1 VDGAV
6 AYMSSPGNVELRRY
20 ELPEPEPGAVL
31 AKVRCANIC
40 GSEVHIFSGHHPI
53 LKQAELGHEMIGE
66 VLALGEGVGTDSAGR
81 PLAIGDRIAPVY
93 FITCMRCRACSRG
106 QPFLCQHAYDWWI
119 RPPDDWPHF
128 HATLATHYYLHPEQR
143 FYRVPDNVPD
153 AVASVANCALS
164 QVLFGLDRAAIAF
177 GETVVIQGAGG
188 LGLCA
193 LAVARERGAR
203 VMVIDGVDSRLEL
216 AAKFGADEVLD
227 LRTVPTVADRVAQV
241 TAWSD
246 GGVDVAVEVAGVPD
260 AFSEGIQYVRQGGR
274 YVEMGNI
281 IPGPTTPFDPGLYT
295 RRSVTIYAV
304 NRYDP
309 WYLDTALQFLSR
321 VHDRY
326 PFSELAGETF
336 PLSAVDEALARSAD
350 RSVARAMILPDRA

>member
-20 ELPEPEPGAVL
+20 PLPDPEPGAAL
-31 AKVRCANIC
+31 ARVRCANIC

-53 LKQAELGHEMIGE
+53 LKQSELGHEMVGE
-66 VLALGEGVGTDSAGR
+66 IVALGEGVTTDSAGR
-81 PLAIGDRIAPVY
+81 PLAVGDRIAPVY

-106 QPFLCQHAYDWWI
+106 QPFLCQHAYDWWT

-128 HATLATHYYLHPEQR
+128 HATLATHYYLPPEQR
-143 FYRVPDNVPD
+143 YYRIPDNLPD
-153 AVASVANCALS
+153 EAASVANCALS

-177 GETVVIQGAGG
+177 GETVLVQGAGG

-193 LAVARERGAR
+193 VAVARERGAR
-203 VMVIDGVDSRLEL
+203 VIVIDGVDSRLEL
-216 AAKFGADEVLD
+216 AAKFGADEIID
-227 LRTVPTVADRVAQV
+227 LRAVPTVEERVERV
-241 TAWSD
+241 MEWSD
-246 GGVDVAVEVAGVPD
+246 GGVDVGVEVAGVPD
-260 AFSEGIQYVRQGGR
+260 AFSEGIRHVRPGGR

-281 IPGPTTPFDPGLYT
+281 IPGPTTAFDPGLYT
-295 RRSVTIYAV
+295 RRSVTMYAV

-336 PLSAVDEALARSAD
+336 ALSAVEEALARSAD
-350 RSVARAMILPDRA
+350 RSVTRAMVVPESV